1 MPPGTPVAT
10 YSVRTSMTQHSTLWG
25 GDKSDVMNHRGSR
38 LHGGWGQ
45 VGGGKKGE
53 REGDRERSLS
63 QSQAK
68 RLG

>member
-38 LHGGWGQ
+38 LHGGWGA
-45 VGGGKKGE
+45 GGGREERGE
-53 REGDRERSLS
+53 GRRQREISVPEPG
-63 QSQAK
+63 
-68 RLG
+68 

>member
-1 MPPGTPVAT
+1 
-10 YSVRTSMTQHSTLWG
+10 MTQHSTLWG
-25 GDKSDVMNHRGSR
+25 GDKSDVMNHRGSI
-38 LHGGWGQ
+38 LHRGWGQ
-45 VGGGKKGE
+45 TGGGKEGK